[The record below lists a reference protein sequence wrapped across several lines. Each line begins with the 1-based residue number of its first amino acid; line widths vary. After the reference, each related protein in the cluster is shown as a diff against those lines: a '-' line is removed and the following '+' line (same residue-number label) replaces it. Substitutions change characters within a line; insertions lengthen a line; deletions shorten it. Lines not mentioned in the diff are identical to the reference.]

1 MLDRDPMITGPQ
13 IEAARRLLRW
23 SVSDLARRAGME
35 IADVQDIENATRSP
49 KWRLQDLAII
59 RATLEDVGMEFIDA
73 VGVHFRP
80 PGLEGGIV
88 IDRARPATNGSLT

>member
-1 MLDRDPMITGPQ
+1 MMLDHDVMITGPQ

-35 IADVQDIENATRSP
+35 IADVQDIENAKSLP
-49 KWRLQDLAII
+49 KRRLQDLAII
-59 RATLEDVGMEFIDA
+59 QATLQQVGMEFVDA

-80 PGLEGGIV
+80 PELKGM
-88 IDRARPATNGSLT
+88 

>member
-1 MLDRDPMITGPQ
+1 M
-13 IEAARRLLRW
+13 
-23 SVSDLARRAGME
+23 SDLARRAGME
-35 IADVQDIENATRSP
+35 IANVQDIENATRSP

-80 PGLEGGIV
+80 PGLGMV
-88 IDRARPATNGSLT
+88 IDRPRPANGSLT